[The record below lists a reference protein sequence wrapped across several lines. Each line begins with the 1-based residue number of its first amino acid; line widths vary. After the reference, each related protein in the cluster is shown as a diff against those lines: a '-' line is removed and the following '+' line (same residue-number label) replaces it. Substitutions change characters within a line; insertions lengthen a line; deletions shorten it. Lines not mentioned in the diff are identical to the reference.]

1 MEFEL
6 NETEKD
12 DNQVKDSRIGE
23 KEQKEEIS
31 KEFSQDIRNSESTST
46 NTKETEIDNTKVQ
59 ISKPIEE
66 KSSVSLHPKFIC
78 YLCGESLITITDLI
92 NHHNLNHKGCPK
104 IMVCEECD
112 QICTHTAMLKI
123 HKETEH
129 NIYICARC
137 NI

>member
-1 MEFEL
+1 MIE
-6 NETEKD
+6 NERN
-12 DNQVKDSRIGE
+12 DNQVKNSRNGA
-23 KEQKEEIS
+23 KEEIY
-31 KEFSQDIRNSESTST
+31 KEFSHNIRHTI
-46 NTKETEIDNTKVQ
+46 ETEINVAPFQ
-59 ISKPIEE
+59 ISKPLEE
-66 KSSVSLHPKFIC
+66 KSSVSLHPKFNC

-92 NHHNLNHKGCPK
+92 NHHNLNHKGCSK

>member
-31 KEFSQDIRNSESTST
+31 KEFIQDIRNSESTST

-59 ISKPIEE
+59 I
-66 KSSVSLHPKFIC
+66 
-78 YLCGESLITITDLI
+78 
-92 NHHNLNHKGCPK
+92 
-104 IMVCEECD
+104 
-112 QICTHTAMLKI
+112 
-123 HKETEH
+123 
-129 NIYICARC
+129 
-137 NI
+137 